1 MTRIG
6 SKELKQ
12 IKRGI
17 ERVVAFSFFFCFFC
31 SPTRTAKMGQAP
43 NPNFFLRKTRKDDDE
58 CQTKQNKRPTLLPRN
73 LKKQP

>member
-17 ERVVAFSFFFCFFC
+17 ERVVAFSFFFASFV
-31 SPTRTAKMGQAP
+31 R
-43 NPNFFLRKTRKDDDE
+43 LRELQKWGKP
-58 CQTKQNKRPTLLPRN
+58 QTPISF
-73 LKKQP
+73 

>member
-17 ERVVAFSFFFCFFC
+17 ERVVAFSFFLLLLFAYANCKNGA
-31 SPTRTAKMGQAP
+31 SPKPQ
-43 NPNFFLRKTRKDDDE
+43 FLFEKNQKGR
-58 CQTKQNKRPTLLPRN
+58 
-73 LKKQP
+73 

>member
-17 ERVVAFSFFFCFFC
+17 ERVVAFSFFFFASGA
-31 SPTRTAKMGQAP
+31 SPKPQ
-43 NPNFFLRKTRKDDDE
+43 FLFEKNQKGR
-58 CQTKQNKRPTLLPRN
+58 
-73 LKKQP
+73 